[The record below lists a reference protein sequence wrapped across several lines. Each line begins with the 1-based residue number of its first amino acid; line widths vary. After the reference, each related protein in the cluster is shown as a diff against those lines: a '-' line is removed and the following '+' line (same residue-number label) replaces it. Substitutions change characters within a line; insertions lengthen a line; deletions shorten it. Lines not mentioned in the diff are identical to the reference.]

1 MKNFDPARRLAP
13 ATKCAAI
20 MCAAIIA
27 GCTAQP
33 AAPPASP
40 APVAAVPPAPVPL
53 EAPKSSSWTVDG
65 YKKDAALWIYG
76 ANPKGLYEGAPP
88 PILKSVVVL
97 SISVDSHG
105 HPTRVTVLRSNGY
118 TDLDKLAVQSVK
130 RADPLPPPSRMI
142 MRGGGLEFTE
152 TWLFRDDGRFQ
163 LRTLAST
170 QQTGL

>member
-1 MKNFDPARRLAP
+1 MKHFENIRRIALYLA
-13 ATKCAAI
+13 CAAI
-20 MCAAIIA
+20 VAA
-27 GCTAQP
+27 CTSQQP
-33 AAPPASP
+33 APPVVQP
-40 APVAAVPPAPVPL
+40 APAPAAVPAPVPL

-97 SISVDSHG
+97 SIAIDRHG
-105 HPTRVTVLRSNGY
+105 HPTRVTVLRSNGFSE
-118 TDLDKLAVQSVK
+118 LDKLAVQSVK

>member
-1 MKNFDPARRLAP
+1 MKHFENIRRIALYLACAVIVAACTSQQPAPPVVQPAP
-13 ATKCAAI
+13 A
-20 MCAAIIA
+20 
-27 GCTAQP
+27 P
-33 AAPPASP
+33 AA
-40 APVAAVPPAPVPL
+40 VPVPL

-76 ANPKGLYEGAPP
+76 ANAKGLYEGAPP

-97 SISVDSHG
+97 SISVDSRG
-105 HPTRVTVLRSNGY
+105 HPTRVTVLRSNGF
-118 TDLDKLAVQSVK
+118 TELDKLAVQSVK

-163 LRTLAST
+163 LRTLAAT